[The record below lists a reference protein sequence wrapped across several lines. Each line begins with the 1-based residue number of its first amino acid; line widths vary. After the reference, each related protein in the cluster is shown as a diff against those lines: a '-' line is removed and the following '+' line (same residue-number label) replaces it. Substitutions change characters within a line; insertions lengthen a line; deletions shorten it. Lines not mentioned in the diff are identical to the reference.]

1 MPRQTAVKT
10 YTLRIEL
17 QNVEPLVW
25 RRLVLDGDATLGKL
39 HHYIQAA
46 MGWTDAH
53 LHEFEVGDKIYAVPH
68 PDDDPEREIVDE
80 RRARLDRIAKVGD
93 HFSYLYDFGDGWC
106 HRIVVE
112 RVDALDGEQLGYAYV
127 SAGERA
133 CPPEDVGGA
142 SAYMDFIERISERP
156 LDDEG
161 RQLLGWAGED
171 FDPTRF
177 DRQAA
182 NAALLRMA
190 WNRWV

>member
-1 MPRQTAVKT
+1 MSRKSAVKA
-10 YTLRIEL
+10 YTLRVEL
-17 QNVEPLVW
+17 QGVEPLVW
-25 RRLVLDGDATLGKL
+25 RRLVLDGDAMLGKL
-39 HHYIQAA
+39 HNYIQAA

-68 PDDDPEREIVDE
+68 PDDDPEREIIDE
-80 RRARLDRIAKVGD
+80 RRVRLDRVAKVGD
-93 HFSYLYDFGDGWC
+93 HFSYLYDFGDGWR

-112 RVDALDGEQLGYAYV
+112 RVDALDGEQLGYVYV

-156 LDDEG
+156 LDGEG
-161 RQLLGWAGED
+161 RRLLRWAGED
-171 FDPTRF
+171 FYPARF